1 VVIMKINLGDIVPTS
16 TLDWPGKVALVVFM
30 KGCPLRCPYCS
41 NAQLTEAS
49 GDDACVDMEKVNSEI
64 LRASG
69 FIDGVIFSGGEPFM
83 QPATLKEAA
92 AYVKGLGLLVGVHT
106 NGVYPDRIEDMAS
119 AGLLDAVF
127 LDAKA
132 PMAHEPYKIAGGE
145 MEQSTFEAIKRALTL
160 CCTLRR
166 DEKISF
172 LEVRTTVFRGIS
184 DKPDDIK
191 SIVSAIECADAYVI
205 QQGRPEVAMD
215 EKLKATEAVHRDE
228 LLVLAGAAVESAKG
242 IKTIKVRTHTFGDE
256 IIK

>member
-1 VVIMKINLGDIVPTS
+1 M
-16 TLDWPGKVALVVFM
+16 
-30 KGCPLRCPYCS
+30 
-41 NAQLTEAS
+41 
-49 GDDACVDMEKVNSEI
+49 SEI
-64 LRASG
+64 LRAAD

-83 QPATLKEAA
+83 QPAALTEAA

-106 NGVYPDRIEDMAS
+106 NGAYPDRIEGMAN

-132 PMAHEPYKIAGGE
+132 PMVHEPYKIAGGE
-145 MEQSTFEAIKRALTL
+145 MEQITFEAIRRSLAL
-160 CCTLRR
+160 CCDLRR
-166 DEKISF
+166 KDKISF

-184 DKPDDIK
+184 DKPEDIRT
-191 SIVSAIECADAYVI
+191 IVSAIECADAYVV

-228 LLVLAGAAVESAKG
+228 LLGLARAAAGSAKD